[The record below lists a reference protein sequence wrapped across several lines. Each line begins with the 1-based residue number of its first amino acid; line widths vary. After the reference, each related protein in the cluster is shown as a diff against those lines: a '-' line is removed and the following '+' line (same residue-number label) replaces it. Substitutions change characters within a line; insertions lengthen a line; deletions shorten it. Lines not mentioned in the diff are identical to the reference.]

1 MAQGVK
7 AGPGGQGRTG
17 VEEASTSNWPFTT
30 LPALKQSHELTQG
43 PMFDEAKREMEMIS
57 HSNRTSG

>member
-1 MAQGVK
+1 MVQGVK

-17 VEEASTSNWPFTT
+17 VEEVSISNWPFTT

-43 PMFDEAKREMEMIS
+43 PMFDEARRE
-57 HSNRTSG
+57 RRK